1 MRHKVWNFHLLRILI
16 HSNDHRHRTMATC
29 NEISDQSFN
38 YRFKK
43 VKTKKI
49 WPRLRKKLMAL
60 NEKTK
65 FHDFTFCAISQK

>member
-1 MRHKVWNFHLLRILI
+1 MRHKVWNFHLLA
-16 HSNDHRHRTMATC
+16 HSHPLKRSHTQN
-29 NEISDQSFN
+29 NGKEISDLSFN

-60 NEKTK
+60 KQRMANI
-65 FHDFTFCAISQK
+65 FL